1 MNKLVF
7 CISLGAVFFFVGC
20 GDDSSPAKPSL
31 EDSSTS
37 SKVTKPAEV
46 KTGIITDA
54 RDGKSYKTVTI
65 GSQTWMAQN
74 LNYETANSYCNNDST
89 KYCEKYGRL
98 YTWAAAMDSAGTWS
112 TNGKGCGYGSTCLP
126 TGTVQGVCP
135 VGWHLP
141 SRDEFEAL
149 FTAVGGQSAAGKVL
163 KSTSGWSDLGN
174 GSSGNG
180 TDAYS
185 FSVLPAGNRNDRGEY
200 YFSEGY
206 NARFWNST
214 EFDSNN
220 AYGVH
225 LYYGNDNVFLDYV
238 SKYLGYSVRCIKDD

>member
-98 YTWAAAMDSAGTWS
+98 
-112 TNGKGCGYGSTCLP
+112 
-126 TGTVQGVCP
+126 
-135 VGWHLP
+135 
-141 SRDEFEAL
+141 
-149 FTAVGGQSAAGKVL
+149 
-163 KSTSGWSDLGN
+163 
-174 GSSGNG
+174 
-180 TDAYS
+180 
-185 FSVLPAGNRNDRGEY
+185 
-200 YFSEGY
+200 
-206 NARFWNST
+206 
-214 EFDSNN
+214 
-220 AYGVH
+220 
-225 LYYGNDNVFLDYV
+225 
-238 SKYLGYSVRCIKDD
+238 